1 MTTDFRLPTED
12 RNMEHNSTFPI
23 KQNELNALRDEATS
37 YIKSVQWEQ
46 GQRAKNKE
54 NNGKDESILLYLSR
68 AQGGNGGIEVT
79 SVSKTI
85 LALKKRLLP
94 GSVAIPIHL
103 NETLFAVQE
112 GLALGIWIKDSYYDA
127 SGLSSLSERKSVL
140 DNAGKREYESKMHTA
155 TAFMLFAT
163 AYNILHNLIPHASD
177 DLSVMKNK
185 FAGIPEVSFISPL
198 KGIACTLYY
207 YDKYLSHPD
216 IVKTDKDVIDFTVV
230 YFEALIDEIQL
241 RKNSLEY
248 TETIL
253 DRTYK
258 LESRGVGTDF
268 AVSGWE
274 NVFQGAAKS
283 VEFNKIKFE
292 QIVGNRDAKHFARRL
307 TERMLS
313 YDFAAQKNPFQEL
326 GGFMPV
332 FMGYGIPGT
341 GKSMLIAAIATRL
354 KEHCD
359 NLDIPFL
366 FHPMP
371 DTLISTFQGGSA
383 EKMVEWMKPLQ
394 DPTRLIFAPI
404 DDAENNLQE
413 RTTQGVSAGVKEVI
427 GVFLRYTEG
436 AYAVNYGNSSIGLFT
451 NLPEM
456 LDKAVISRV
465 QGRFKIDGART
476 EHDFLDQDHLWWRKL
491 DDTMPDFINMQGPE
505 NYSYLQDQGLA
516 KNMGEILK
524 VSDKPSEERVL
535 EAYDKIEKHFKTNQ
549 HLFYANLYKEIQKI
563 FPFFSSRDVRNIQSA
578 ISLRLTDFDLEEDW
592 FENPEIYFKKDYDT
606 KFNMLQELMRVNMKG
621 LDFSEIRRQ
630 EVVRYLDNVATIA
643 DTDFKRKVDARI
655 NQLNIDLE
663 AKKKFDKAN

>member
-1 MTTDFRLPTED
+1 
-12 RNMEHNSTFPI
+12 MEHNSTFPI
-23 KQNELNALRDEATS
+23 KKNELDMLRDEAS
-37 YIKSVQWEQ
+37 GYLKSIQWEQ
-46 GQRAKNKE
+46 SQRAKNKDKE
-54 NNGKDESILLYLSR
+54 VKDESILLFLSK
-68 AQGGNGGIEVT
+68 AKGGGTSELT

-94 GSVAIPIHL
+94 DSVALPMFL
-103 NETLFAVQE
+103 NQTLYAVQE
-112 GLALGIWIKDSYYDA
+112 GLTLGIWIKDSYNDA
-127 SGLSSLSERKSVL
+127 SGLSSLAEKRSAL
-140 DNAGKREYESKMHTA
+140 DASGKREFESKMQTA
-155 TAFMLFAT
+155 TAFQLFAT
-163 AYNILHNLIPHASD
+163 AYKILHDLKSHASD
-177 DLSVMKNK
+177 DLSVMKQK
-185 FAGIPEVSFISPL
+185 FAGIPEVSFFSPL
-198 KGIACTLYY
+198 KGISCCLFY

-216 IVKTDKDVIDFTVV
+216 IIGSDKDVIDFTVV
-230 YFEALIDEIQL
+230 YFEALIDEINL
-241 RKNSLEY
+241 RKSSLEY
-248 TETIL
+248 TETIT

-258 LESRGVGTDF
+258 LENSDF

-274 NVFQGAAKS
+274 NTFSGTAKS
-283 VEFNKIKFE
+283 VEFNKIQFE
-292 QIVGNRDAKHFARRL
+292 QIVGNKDAKHFARRL
-307 TERMLS
+307 TERLLS
-313 YDFAAQKNPFQEL
+313 YDFDAQKNPFQEL

-354 KEHCD
+354 KEHSD

-383 EKMVEWMKPLQ
+383 EKMVEWMKPMQ
-394 DPTRLIFAPI
+394 DPTKLIFAPI

-413 RTTQGVSAGVKEVI
+413 RTAQGVSAGVKEVI

-476 EHDFLDQDHLWWRKL
+476 ENDFLDQDYIWWRKFEK
-491 DDTMPDFINMQGPE
+491 TIPEFVNMSNPS
-505 NYSYLQDQGLA
+505 SYDYLRDQGFV
-516 KNMGEILK
+516 KSMGDVLNSIE
-524 VSDKPSEERVL
+524 KPTEERVH
-535 EAYDKIEKHFKTNQ
+535 EVYDRVEQQYKTSE
-549 HLFYANLYKEIQKI
+549 HMFFASLYKEIQKI

-578 ISLRLTDFDLEEDW
+578 ISLRLTDFDLEQDW
-592 FENPEIYFKKDYDT
+592 FDNPETYFKKDYET
-606 KFNMLQELMRVNMKG
+606 KFNMLQELMKTNMKG

-655 NQLNIDLE
+655 NQMNIELE
-663 AKKKFDKAN
+663 ARERFDRR

>member
-1 MTTDFRLPTED
+1 
-12 RNMEHNSTFPI
+12 MEHNSTFPI
-23 KQNELNALRDEATS
+23 KQTELDMLRDEATS
-37 YIKSVQWEQ
+37 YLKSIQWEQ
-46 GQRAKNKE
+46 GARAKNRD
-54 NNGKDESILLYLSR
+54 KDAKDDSILLYLSR
-68 AQGGNGGIEVT
+68 ANNGSNTEIT

-94 GSVAIPIHL
+94 DSVAIPVLL
-103 NETLFAVQE
+103 NQTLFAVQE
-112 GLALGIWIKDSYYDA
+112 GITMGIWVKDSYYDA
-127 SGLSSLSERKSVL
+127 SGLSSLSENKSAL
-140 DNAGKREYESKMHTA
+140 DANGKREFESKMHTA
-155 TAFMLFAT
+155 TAFMLFSS
-163 AYNILHNLIPHASD
+163 AYKILHDLKPHASD
-177 DLSVMKNK
+177 DLSVMKQK
-185 FAGIPEVSFISPL
+185 FAGIPEVSLLSPI
-198 KGIACTLYY
+198 KGVSCSLFY
-207 YDKYLSHPD
+207 YDKYLGHPD
-216 IVKTDKDVIDFTVV
+216 IIKSDKDVIDFTVV

-241 RKNSLEY
+241 RKSSLEY
-248 TETIL
+248 TETIE

-258 LESRGVGTDF
+258 LENSEF
-268 AVSGWE
+268 AISGWS
-274 NVFQGAAKS
+274 NVFSGTAKS

-307 TERMLS
+307 TERLLS
-313 YDFAAQKNPFQEL
+313 YDFTEKKNPFQEL

-354 KEHCD
+354 KEYCD
-359 NLDIPFL
+359 ELEMPFL

-394 DPTRLIFAPI
+394 DPSKLIFAPI

-413 RTTQGVSAGVKEVI
+413 RTAQGVSAGVKEVI

-465 QGRFKIDGART
+465 QGRFKIDGARS
-476 EHDFLDQDHLWWRKL
+476 EHDFLDQDYLWWRKL
-491 DDTMPDFINMQGPE
+491 DETLPDFVNMQGSKDYE
-505 NYSYLQDQGLA
+505 YLQNQGLA
-516 KNMGEILK
+516 KNMGEIL
-524 VSDKPSEERVL
+524 SSIEKPSEERVH
-535 EAYDKIEKHFKTNQ
+535 EIYDKIEKQYKSNEHS
-549 HLFYANLYKEIQKI
+549 FYANLYKAMQKE

-578 ISLRLTDFDLEEDW
+578 ISLRLTDFDLEDDW
-592 FENPEIYFKKDYDT
+592 FDKPEIYFKQEYDT
-606 KFNMLQELMRVNMKG
+606 KFNMLQELMRSNMKG

-643 DTDFKRKVDARI
+643 DTDFKRKVDARV
-655 NQLNIDLE
+655 NQMNIEME
-663 AKKKFDKAN
+663 ARKTFDNA

>member
-94 GSVAIPIHL
+94 GSVAIPIYL

-359 NLDIPFL
+359 HLDIPFL

-578 ISLRLTDFDLEEDW
+578 VSLRLTDFDLEEDW

-606 KFNMLQELMRVNMKG
+606 KFNMLQELMRANMKG

>member
-1 MTTDFRLPTED
+1 
-12 RNMEHNSTFPI
+12 MEHNSTFPI
-23 KQNELNALRDEATS
+23 KKSELDVLRDEASS
-37 YIKSVQWEQ
+37 YLKSISWEQ
-46 GQRAKNKE
+46 GSRAKNKDKDA
-54 NNGKDESILLYLSR
+54 KDESILLYLSK
-68 AQGGNGGIEVT
+68 ANNGSSASTT

-94 GSVAIPIHL
+94 DSVAIPILL
-103 NETLFAVQE
+103 NQTLYAVQE
-112 GLALGIWIKDSYYDA
+112 GLTLGIWIKDSYYDA
-127 SGLSSLSERKSVL
+127 SGLSSLNERKSAL
-140 DNAGKREYESKMHTA
+140 DNDGKREYESKMQTA
-155 TAFMLFAT
+155 TAFMLFAS
-163 AYNILHNLIPHASD
+163 AYKILHVLKPHASD
-177 DLSVMKNK
+177 DLSVMKQK
-185 FAGIPEVSFISPL
+185 FAGIPELSLMSPL
-198 KGIACTLYY
+198 KGVSCALFY
-207 YDKYLSHPD
+207 YDKYLAHPE
-216 IVKTDKDVIDFTVV
+216 IIKSDKDVADFTVV
-230 YFEALIDEIQL
+230 YFEALIAEISL
-241 RKNSLEY
+241 RRSSLEY

-258 LESRGVGTDF
+258 LENSDF
-268 AVSGWE
+268 AISGWE
-274 NVFQGAAKS
+274 NTFQGTAKS
-283 VEFNKIKFE
+283 IEFNKIQFE

-313 YDFAAQKNPFQEL
+313 YDFEAKKNPFQEL

-354 KEHCD
+354 KAHCD

-383 EKMVEWMKPLQ
+383 EKMVDWMKPMQ
-394 DPTRLIFAPI
+394 DPTKLIFAPI

-413 RTTQGVSAGVKEVI
+413 RTAQGVSAGVKEVI

-491 DDTMPDFINMQGPE
+491 DQTMPDFVNMQGP
-505 NYSYLQDQGLA
+505 NDYKYLQDQGLA
-516 KNMGEILK
+516 SNMGEILNLT
-524 VSDKPSEERVL
+524 DKPTELRVFD
-535 EAYDKIEKHFKTNQ
+535 AYDKAEKQHKTNS
-549 HLFYANLYKEIQKI
+549 HLFYATLYKEIQKI

-578 ISLRLTDFDLEEDW
+578 VSLRLTDFDLEQSW
-592 FENPEIYFKKDYDT
+592 FDNPETYFKKDYNT
-606 KFNMLQELMRVNMKG
+606 KFNMLQELMKSNMKG

-655 NQLNIDLE
+655 NQLNIE
-663 AKKKFDKAN
+663 TKARELFSNDQ

>member
-1 MTTDFRLPTED
+1 
-12 RNMEHNSTFPI
+12 MEHNSTFPI
-23 KQNELNALRDEATS
+23 KKTELDMLRDEATS
-37 YIKSVQWEQ
+37 YLKSVQWEQ
-46 GQRAKNKE
+46 GQRARNKDK
-54 NNGKDESILLYLSR
+54 NGKDDSILLYLSR
-68 AQGGNGGIEVT
+68 ANNGTNASELT

-94 GSVAIPIHL
+94 ESVAIPIHL
-103 NETLFAVQE
+103 NQTLYNVQE
-112 GLALGIWIKDSYYDA
+112 AITLGIWIKDSYYDA
-127 SGLSSLSERKSVL
+127 SGLSGLNERKSAL
-140 DNAGKREYESKMHTA
+140 DNSGKREYESKMQTA
-155 TAFMLFAT
+155 TAFMLFSM
-163 AYNILHNLIPHASD
+163 AYNVLYNLNAVASD
-177 DLSVMKNK
+177 DLSVMKQK
-185 FAGIPEVSFISPL
+185 FAGIPEVSLISPL
-198 KGIACTLYY
+198 KGISCMLFY
-207 YDKYLSHPD
+207 YDKYLGHPD
-216 IVKTDKDVIDFTVV
+216 IIKTDKDVVDFTVV
-230 YFEALIDEIQL
+230 FFEALISEIQM
-241 RKNSLEY
+241 RKSTLEY
-248 TETIL
+248 QETIL

-258 LESRGVGTDF
+258 LENSDF

-274 NVFQGAAKS
+274 NVFVGAAKS
-283 VEFNKIKFE
+283 VEFNKIQFE

-313 YDFAAQKNPFQEL
+313 YDFTAKKNPFQEL

-359 NLDIPFL
+359 NLDLPFL

-394 DPTRLIFAPI
+394 DPSKLIFAPI

-413 RTTQGVSAGVKEVI
+413 RTAQGVSAGVKEVI

-476 EHDFLDQDHLWWRKL
+476 EHDFLDQDYIWWKKFEK
-491 DDTMPDFINMQGPE
+491 TMPGFVNMDDPNQ
-505 NYSYLQDQGLA
+505 YQYLSDQGLA
-516 KNMGEILK
+516 KNMGDILQAT
-524 VSDKPSEERVL
+524 DKPTEARVL
-535 EAYDKIEKHFKTNQ
+535 ETFERIEKQ
-549 HLFYANLYKEIQKI
+549 HQDDDHMFYASLYKEIQAI

-578 ISLRLTDFDLEEDW
+578 ISLRLTDFDLEADW
-592 FENPEIYFKKDYDT
+592 FENPERYFKKDYDT
-606 KFNMLQELMRVNMKG
+606 KFGMLQELMKANMKG
-621 LDFSEIRRQ
+621 LNFSDIRKQ
-630 EVVRYLDNVATIA
+630 EVIRYLDNVATIA
-643 DTDFKRKVDARI
+643 DTDFKRKVEARVG
-655 NQLNIDLE
+655 QMNIE
-663 AKKKFDKAN
+663 IAARKHFD

>member
-1 MTTDFRLPTED
+1 
-12 RNMEHNSTFPI
+12 MEHNSTFPI
-23 KQNELNALRDEATS
+23 KKNELDMLRDEAS
-37 YIKSVQWEQ
+37 GYLKSIQWEQ
-46 GQRAKNKE
+46 SQRAKNKDKE
-54 NNGKDESILLYLSR
+54 GKDESILLFLSR
-68 AQGGNGGIEVT
+68 ANGGGASEIT

-94 GSVAIPIHL
+94 DSVALPVFL
-103 NETLFAVQE
+103 NQTLYAVQE
-112 GLALGIWIKDSYYDA
+112 GLTLGIWIKDSFTDA
-127 SGLSSLSERKSVL
+127 SGLSGLAERRSAL
-140 DNAGKREYESKMHTA
+140 DANGKREFESKMQTA
-155 TAFMLFAT
+155 TAFQLFAT
-163 AYNILHNLIPHASD
+163 AYKILHDLKPHASD
-177 DLSVMKNK
+177 DLSVMKQK
-185 FAGIPEVSFISPL
+185 FAGIPEVSFFSPL
-198 KGIACTLYY
+198 KGISCCLFY
-207 YDKYLSHPD
+207 YDKYLSHPE
-216 IVKTDKDVIDFTVV
+216 IIGSDKDVIDFTVV
-230 YFEALIDEIQL
+230 YFEALIDEINL
-241 RKNSLEY
+241 RKSSLEY
-248 TETIL
+248 TETIT

-258 LESRGVGTDF
+258 LENSDF

-274 NVFQGAAKS
+274 NTFSGTAKS
-283 VEFNKIKFE
+283 VEFNKIQFE
-292 QIVGNRDAKHFARRL
+292 QIVGNKDAKHFARRL

-313 YDFAAQKNPFQEL
+313 YDFDAQKNPFQEL

-354 KEHCD
+354 KEHSD

-383 EKMVEWMKPLQ
+383 EKMVEWMKPMQ
-394 DPTRLIFAPI
+394 DPTKLIFAPI

-413 RTTQGVSAGVKEVI
+413 RTAQGVSAGVKEVI

-476 EHDFLDQDHLWWRKL
+476 ENDFLDQDYIWWKKFHK
-491 DDTMPDFINMQGPE
+491 TMPDFVNMSDPSSY
-505 NYSYLQDQGLA
+505 NYLADQGFV
-516 KNMGEILK
+516 KSMGDVLSSIE
-524 VSDKPSEERVL
+524 KPTEERVH
-535 EAYDKIEKHFKTNQ
+535 EVYDRVEQQYKTNE
-549 HLFYANLYKEIQKI
+549 HMFFASLYKEMQKT

-578 ISLRLTDFDLEEDW
+578 ISLRLTDFDLEQDW
-592 FENPEIYFKKDYDT
+592 FENPEVYFKKDYET
-606 KFNMLQELMRVNMKG
+606 KFNMLQELMKANMKG
-621 LDFSEIRRQ
+621 LNFSEIRRQ

-655 NQLNIDLE
+655 NQMNIELE
-663 AKKKFDKAN
+663 AREQFDKR

>member
-1 MTTDFRLPTED
+1 
-12 RNMEHNSTFPI
+12 MEHNSTFPI
-23 KQNELNALRDEATS
+23 KQNELDVLRDEATG
-37 YIKSVQWEQ
+37 YIKSIQWEQ
-46 GQRAKNKE
+46 GNKAKSRE
-54 NNGKDESILLYLSR
+54 KDAKDDSILLYLSR
-68 AQGGNGGIEVT
+68 ANNGSNVEVT
-79 SVSKTI
+79 SISKTI

-94 GSVAIPIHL
+94 DSIAIPVHL
-103 NETLFAVQE
+103 NQTLFTLQE
-112 GLALGIWIKDSYYDA
+112 GLTLGIWIKDAYYDA
-127 SGLSSLSERKSVL
+127 SGLSSLNERKSVL
-140 DNAGKREYESKMHTA
+140 DTSGKRAYESKLQTA
-155 TAFMLFAT
+155 TAFQLFAT
-163 AYNILHNLIPHASD
+163 SYKILHDLKPLASD
-177 DLSVMKNK
+177 DLSVMKQK
-185 FAGIPEVSFISPL
+185 FAGIPEVSFMSPL
-198 KGIACTLYY
+198 KGIACSLFYF
-207 YDKYLSHPD
+207 DKYLGHPE
-216 IVKTDKDVIDFTVV
+216 IIRSDKDVVDFTVV

-241 RKNSLEY
+241 RKSSLEY
-248 TETIL
+248 TETIT

-258 LESRGVGTDF
+258 LENSDF

-274 NVFQGAAKS
+274 NVFAGTAKS
-283 VEFNKIKFE
+283 VEFNKIQFE
-292 QIVGNRDAKHFARRL
+292 QIVGNKDAKHFARRL

-313 YDFAAQKNPFQEL
+313 YDFEAQKNPFQEL

-383 EKMVEWMKPLQ
+383 EKMVEWMKPMQ
-394 DPTRLIFAPI
+394 DPTKIIFAPI

-413 RTTQGVSAGVKEVI
+413 RTAQGVSAGVKEVI

-436 AYAVNYGNSSIGLFT
+436 AYAVNYGNSSVGLFT

-456 LDKAVISRV
+456 LDKAVISRI

-476 EHDFLDQDHLWWRKL
+476 EHDFLDQDYIWWKNFEK
-491 DDTMPDFINMQGPE
+491 TIPDFVNMQNPK
-505 NYSYLQDQGLA
+505 SYQFLKDQGLT
-516 KNMGEILK
+516 KSMGEILNAIE
-524 VSDKPSEERVL
+524 KPSEARVL
-535 EAYDKIEKHFKTNQ
+535 EAYDIASKKFNTNE
-549 HLFYANLYKEIQKI
+549 HEFFSSLYKEIQKI

-578 ISLRLTDFDLEEDW
+578 ISLRLTDFDLEQDW
-592 FENPEIYFKKDYDT
+592 FENPEVYFKKDYQT
-606 KFNMLQELMRVNMKG
+606 KFNMLQELMKANMKG

-643 DTDFKRKVDARI
+643 DTDFKRKVDARV

-663 AKKKFDKAN
+663 ARKSFDNGN

>member
-127 SGLSSLSERKSVL
+127 SGLSSLSERKAVL

-578 ISLRLTDFDLEEDW
+578 VSLRLTDFDLEEDW

-606 KFNMLQELMRVNMKG
+606 KFNMLQELMRANMKG

>member
-1 MTTDFRLPTED
+1 
-12 RNMEHNSTFPI
+12 MEHNSTFPI
-23 KQNELNALRDEATS
+23 KQNELDMLRDEATS
-37 YIKSVQWEQ
+37 YLKSVQWEQ
-46 GQRAKNKE
+46 GQRAKNKDKNG
-54 NNGKDESILLYLSR
+54 NNESILLYLSR
-68 AQGGNGGIEVT
+68 ANNGTNAAEIT

-85 LALKKRLLP
+85 LELKKRLLP
-94 GSVAIPIHL
+94 DSVAIPLYL
-103 NETLFAVQE
+103 NQTLFTVQE
-112 GLALGIWIKDSYYDA
+112 GITLGIWIKDSYYDA
-127 SGLSSLSERKSVL
+127 SGLSSLSERKSAL
-140 DNAGKREYESKMHTA
+140 NESGKREYESKMQTA
-155 TAFMLFAT
+155 TAFMLFAM
-163 AYNILHNLIPHASD
+163 AYNILHNLKPIASD
-177 DLSVMKNK
+177 DLSVMKQK
-185 FAGIPEVSFISPL
+185 FAGIPELSLMSPL
-198 KGIACTLYY
+198 KGIACSLFY
-207 YDKYLSHPD
+207 YDKYLGHPE
-216 IVKTDKDVIDFTVV
+216 IITNDKDVANFTVV
-230 YFEALIDEIQL
+230 YFEALIDEIQM
-241 RKNSLEY
+241 RKSTLEY
-248 TETIL
+248 QETIL

-258 LESRGVGTDF
+258 LENSEF
-268 AVSGWE
+268 AISGWN
-274 NVFQGAAKS
+274 NVFAGAAKS
-283 VEFNKIKFE
+283 VEFNKVQFE

-313 YDFAAQKNPFQEL
+313 YDFTVKKNPFQEL

-394 DPTRLIFAPI
+394 DPSKLIFAPI

-413 RTTQGVSAGVKEVI
+413 RTAQGVSAGVKEVI

-491 DDTMPDFINMQGPE
+491 DTTMPNFVNMQGPE

-516 KNMGEILK
+516 KNMGEILN
-524 VSDKPSEERVL
+524 VTDKPTEQRVL
-535 EAYDKIEKHFKTNQ
+535 EVYEKIEKDFKTNQ
-549 HLFYANLYKEIQKI
+549 HLFYANLYKEMQNI

-578 ISLRLTDFDLEEDW
+578 VSLRLTDFDLEEDW
-592 FENPEIYFKKDYDT
+592 FENPEIYFKKDYET
-606 KFNMLQELMRVNMKG
+606 KFNMLQELMRANMKG

-643 DTDFKRKVDARI
+643 DTDFKRKVESRIHQMNVEMEARKRFE
-655 NQLNIDLE
+655 NE
-663 AKKKFDKAN
+663 

>member
-1 MTTDFRLPTED
+1 
-12 RNMEHNSTFPI
+12 MEHNSTFPI
-23 KQNELNALRDEATS
+23 KQNELDMLRDEATS
-37 YIKSVQWEQ
+37 YLKSIQWEQ
-46 GQRAKNKE
+46 SQRAKNRD
-54 NNGKDESILLYLSR
+54 NDAKDESILLYLSR
-68 AQGGNGGIEVT
+68 ANNGSNVNVT

-94 GSVAIPIHL
+94 ESVALPIYL
-103 NETLFAVQE
+103 NQSLYAVQE
-112 GLALGIWIKDSYYDA
+112 GINLGLWIKDSYYDA
-127 SGLSSLSERKSVL
+127 SGLSSLSENKSAL
-140 DNAGKREYESKMHTA
+140 DNSGRREYESKMHTA

-163 AYNILHNLIPHASD
+163 AYKILHDLKPHASD
-177 DLSVMKNK
+177 DLSVMKQK
-185 FAGIPEVSFISPL
+185 FAGIPEVSLLTPL
-198 KGIACTLYY
+198 KGISCQLFY
-207 YDKYLSHPD
+207 YDKYLGHPE
-216 IVKTDKDVIDFTVV
+216 IIKSDKDVIDFTVV

-241 RKNSLEY
+241 RKSSLEY
-248 TETIL
+248 TETVS

-258 LESRGVGTDF
+258 LENSDF

-274 NVFQGAAKS
+274 NVFQGTAKS
-283 VEFNKIKFE
+283 IEFNKIQFE

-307 TERMLS
+307 TERLLS
-313 YDFAAQKNPFQEL
+313 YDIEAKKNPFQEL

-354 KEHCD
+354 KEHSD
-359 NLDIPFL
+359 NLEIPFL

-413 RTTQGVSAGVKEVI
+413 RTAQGVSAGVKEVI

-476 EHDFLDQDHLWWRKL
+476 EHDFVDQDYIWWKKL
-491 DDTMPDFINMQGPE
+491 KETMPDFVNMNDPE
-505 NYSYLQDQGLA
+505 VYKYLSDQGLA
-516 KNMGEILK
+516 NSMGEILNLVEHPTEARVHDTFDK
-524 VSDKPSEERVL
+524 V
-535 EAYDKIEKHFKTNQ
+535 EKLHQNND
-549 HLFYANLYKEIQKI
+549 HMFYAALYKEIQKI

-578 ISLRLTDFDLEEDW
+578 ISLRLTDFDLEKDW
-592 FENPEIYFKKDYDT
+592 FENPETYFKKDYDT
-606 KFNMLQELMRVNMKG
+606 KFKMLQELMKANMKG
-621 LDFSEIRRQ
+621 LNFSDIRRQ
-630 EVVRYLDNVATIA
+630 EVIRYLDNVATIA
-643 DTDFKRKVDARI
+643 DTDFKRKVDARV
-655 NQLNIDLE
+655 NQLNIETE
-663 AKKKFDKAN
+663 ARAQFGK

>member
-1 MTTDFRLPTED
+1 M
-12 RNMEHNSTFPI
+12 NHNSTFPI
-23 KQNELNALRDEATS
+23 KNSELDVLRDEAAS
-37 YIKSVQWEQ
+37 YLKSVQWEQ
-46 GQRAKNKE
+46 GARAKNKDKDI
-54 NNGKDESILLYLSR
+54 KDESILLYLSR
-68 AQGGNGGIEVT
+68 ANNGTNTAEII

-85 LALKKRLLP
+85 LSLKKRLLP
-94 GSVAIPIHL
+94 DSVAIPIYL
-103 NETLFAVQE
+103 NQTLYAVQE
-112 GLALGIWIKDSYYDA
+112 GITLGIWIKDSYYDA
-127 SGLSSLSERKSVL
+127 SGLSSLNERKSNL
-140 DNAGKREYESKMHTA
+140 DTNGKREFESKMHTA
-155 TAFMLFAT
+155 TAFMLFAS
-163 AYNILHNLIPHASD
+163 AYKILHDLKPHASD
-177 DLSVMKNK
+177 DLSVMKQK
-185 FAGIPEVSFISPL
+185 FAGIPEMSLLSPL
-198 KGIACTLYY
+198 KGISCQLFY
-207 YDKYLSHPD
+207 YDKYLGHPD
-216 IVKTDKDVIDFTVV
+216 IIKSDKDVIDFTVV

-241 RKNSLEY
+241 RKSALEY
-248 TETIL
+248 TETIV

-258 LESRGVGTDF
+258 LESRGVGTEF
-268 AVSGWE
+268 AVSGWN
-274 NVFQGAAKS
+274 NVFQGTAKS
-283 VEFNKIKFE
+283 IEFNKVKFE

-313 YDFAAQKNPFQEL
+313 YDFIAKKNPFQEL

-359 NLDIPFL
+359 TLEIPFL

-394 DPTRLIFAPI
+394 DPTKLIFAPI

-413 RTTQGVSAGVKEVI
+413 RTAQGVSAGVKEVI

-476 EHDFLDQDHLWWRKL
+476 QHDFLDQDHLWWRKL
-491 DDTMPDFINMQGPE
+491 DETMPDFVNMQDPE

-516 KNMGEILK
+516 KNMGEILH
-524 VSDKPSEERVL
+524 VTDKPTEARVH
-535 EAYDKIEKHFKTNQ
+535 AVYDNVEKQFKTNQ
-549 HLFYANLYKEIQKI
+549 HLFYANLFKDMQKA

-592 FENPEIYFKKDYDT
+592 FENPEIYFKQDYET
-606 KFNMLQELMRVNMKG
+606 KCNMLQELMRANMKG

-643 DTDFKRKVDARI
+643 DTDFKRKVDDRV
-655 NQLNIDLE
+655 NQLNIE
-663 AKKKFDKAN
+663 TVARKTFENGI

>member
-1 MTTDFRLPTED
+1 
-12 RNMEHNSTFPI
+12 MEHNSTFPI
-23 KQNELNALRDEATS
+23 KQNELDMLRDEATS

-46 GQRAKNKE
+46 GQRAKNKDKDA
-54 NNGKDESILLYLSR
+54 KDESILLYLSR
-68 AQGGNGGIEVT
+68 AKGNGGTEVT
-79 SVSKTI
+79 SVSKTV
-85 LALKKRLLP
+85 LELKKRLLP
-94 GSVAIPIHL
+94 ESIAIPVHL
-103 NETLFAVQE
+103 NQTLYVVQE
-112 GLALGIWIKDSYYDA
+112 GITLGIWIKDSYYDA
-127 SGLSSLSERKSVL
+127 SGLSTLSENKSAL
-140 DNAGKREYESKMHTA
+140 DNSGKREYESKMQTA

-163 AYNILHNLIPHASD
+163 AYKILHDLRAVASD

-185 FAGIPEVSFISPL
+185 FAGIPEVSLMSPL
-198 KGIACTLYY
+198 KGISCALFYY
-207 YDKYLSHPD
+207 EKYLGHPE
-216 IVKTDKDVIDFTVV
+216 IITKDKDVVDFTVV
-230 YFEALIDEIQL
+230 FFEALISEIQM
-241 RKNSLEY
+241 RKSSLEY
-248 TETIL
+248 TETIT

-258 LESRGVGTDF
+258 LENSEF
-268 AVSGWE
+268 AVSGWD

-283 VEFNKIKFE
+283 VEFNKIQFE

-313 YDFAAQKNPFQEL
+313 YDFEAKKNPFQEL

-359 NLDIPFL
+359 NLEIPFL

-394 DPTRLIFAPI
+394 DPSKLIFAPI

-413 RTTQGVSAGVKEVI
+413 RTAQGVSAGVKEVI

-476 EHDFLDQDHLWWRKL
+476 EHDFLDQDHLWWRKFE
-491 DDTMPDFINMQGPE
+491 DTMPDFVNMQGPSD
-505 NYSYLQDQGLA
+505 YTYLQNQGLA

-524 VSDKPSEERVL
+524 VTNKPTEARVL
-535 EAYDKIEKHFKTNQ
+535 EVYDKVEQQFRSNE
-549 HLFYANLYKEIQKI
+549 HLFFANLYLEIQKI

-578 ISLRLTDFDLEEDW
+578 ISLRLTDFDLEKDW
-592 FENPEIYFKKDYDT
+592 FDNPDLYFKKDYDT
-606 KFNMLQELMRVNMKG
+606 KFGMLQELMRANMKG

-643 DTDFKRKVDARI
+643 DTDFKRKVDARV
-655 NQLNIDLE
+655 NQLNIDRE
-663 AKKKFDKAN
+663 AREQFGR